1 MMTHKSITIIIPCY
15 NEQEI
20 LKETYNRIK
29 KVVSELKLDP
39 CMLFINDGSTD
50 NTKKILTE
58 IKKDTAVRV
67 INFSRNFGHQAA
79 VTAGIN
85 NCKSD
90 LAVILDA
97 DLQDP
102 PELIPEMIETLKN
115 NNANVVYAVRKLRK
129 GENFIKKASAK
140 LFYRL
145 LNRFSE
151 IPIPVDTGDF
161 RLIDKNIISEFNLLK
176 EREKYVRGL
185 VFWVGFKQVPFY
197 YEREARSSGTTKY
210 PFKKMIKLATTSILY
225 FSSKP
230 LKMSL
235 SLGFCSVI
243 LAIALGIWSI
253 LGKLLGYTHADS
265 GWTSIF
271 VLIIF
276 FGGVQLITIGI
287 VGLYLGNLFDEIK
300 KRPEY
305 IIDNQEN

>member
-29 KVVSELKLDP
+29 KVVSELKLDTY
-39 CMLFINDGSTD
+39 MLFINDGSTD

-58 IKKDTAVRV
+58 IKKDTAVKV

-235 SLGFCSVI
+235 SLGFFSVI

>member
-1 MMTHKSITIIIPCY
+1 MMMHKSITIIIPCY

-29 KVVSELKLDP
+29 KVVSELKLDT

-58 IKKDTAVRV
+58 IKKDTAVKV

-85 NCKSD
+85 YCKSD

-102 PELIPEMIETLKN
+102 PELIPEMIEMLKN

-129 GENFIKKASAK
+129 GENFIKKVSAK

-145 LNRFSE
+145 LNSFSE

-161 RLIDKNIISEFNLLK
+161 RLIDKNVISEFNLLK

-197 YEREARSSGTTKY
+197 YEREARSAGTTKY
-210 PFKKMIKLATTSILY
+210 PFNKMIKLATTSILY

-235 SLGFCSVI
+235 SLGFFSVI

-305 IIDNQEN
+305 IIDNQEI

>member
-1 MMTHKSITIIIPCY
+1 
-15 NEQEI
+15 
-20 LKETYNRIK
+20 
-29 KVVSELKLDP
+29 
-39 CMLFINDGSTD
+39 
-50 NTKKILTE
+50 
-58 IKKDTAVRV
+58 
-67 INFSRNFGHQAA
+67 
-79 VTAGIN
+79 
-85 NCKSD
+85 
-90 LAVILDA
+90 
-97 DLQDP
+97 
-102 PELIPEMIETLKN
+102 
-115 NNANVVYAVRKLRK
+115 
-129 GENFIKKASAK
+129 
-140 LFYRL
+140 
-145 LNRFSE
+145 
-151 IPIPVDTGDF
+151 
-161 RLIDKNIISEFNLLK
+161 
-176 EREKYVRGL
+176 
-185 VFWVGFKQVPFY
+185 
-197 YEREARSSGTTKY
+197 
-210 PFKKMIKLATTSILY
+210 MIKLATTSILY

>member
-29 KVVSELKLDP
+29 KVVSELKLDT

-58 IKKDTAVRV
+58 IKKDSAVKV

-287 VGLYLGNLFDEIK
+287 VCLYLGNLFDEIK

>member
-29 KVVSELKLDP
+29 KVVSELKLDTY
-39 CMLFINDGSTD
+39 MLFINDGSTD

-58 IKKDTAVRV
+58 IKKDSAVKV